1 MPWIN
6 CADGQLR
13 HVSLMPRYRVEALKR
28 TALGLHDTVGFLEF
42 DAPDL
47 PTARGRADEWLRAEG
62 FDQTKASDAR
72 IVIGDLIVAEKEI
85 GVSTWASG

>member
-1 MPWIN
+1 
-6 CADGQLR
+6 
-13 HVSLMPRYRVEALKR
+13 MPRYRVEALKR
-28 TALGLHDTVGFLEF
+28 TVLGLHETLGFQEF

-47 PTARGRADEWLRAEG
+47 PTALDAADKWLRAEG